1 MCTLPWKFLFYTKNN
16 KSSVEHLHKEETKRQ
31 MEEEEPIEKKEE
43 EEEQGYAWGTWPS
56 SQHIN

>member
-1 MCTLPWKFLFYTKNN
+1 
-16 KSSVEHLHKEETKRQ
+16 
-31 MEEEEPIEKKEE
+31 MEEEEPTEKKEE

>member
-1 MCTLPWKFLFYTKNN
+1 
-16 KSSVEHLHKEETKRQ
+16 